1 MKYTKQLIEKTYNDS
16 NSITEMLSKLNL
28 REAGGNFK
36 TIKKYLLLYNIDT
49 TKFEQNRLN
58 QIKSLSKIKI
68 KPIEEILVI
77 NSNFNSGNLKNKL
90 FNLKLKERI
99 CELCS
104 QGEIWNEKKIS
115 LILDHINGNHYDNRL
130 ENLRI
135 VCPNCNATLDTH
147 CGKNKTKRNIKIL
160 NLGLTL
166 NQKHDLRVFNKN
178 IEKRKCE
185 RPVKEDLNK
194 MIKENGMNYVAEKYK
209 ISYNAVKKWVKFYN
223 NQ

>member
-1 MKYTKQLIEKTYNDS
+1 MQHHLQYIQHHVYI
-16 NSITEMLSKLNL
+16 
-28 REAGGNFK
+28 F
-36 TIKKYLLLYNIDT
+36 LL
-49 TKFEQNRLN
+49 
-58 QIKSLSKIKI
+58 
-68 KPIEEILVI
+68 
-77 NSNFNSGNLKNKL
+77 NKL
-90 FNLKLKERI
+90 FNLKLKQRI

-185 RPVKEDLNK
+185 RPVKEDLKK
-194 MIKENGMNYVAEKYK
+194 MIKENGMTYVAEKYK